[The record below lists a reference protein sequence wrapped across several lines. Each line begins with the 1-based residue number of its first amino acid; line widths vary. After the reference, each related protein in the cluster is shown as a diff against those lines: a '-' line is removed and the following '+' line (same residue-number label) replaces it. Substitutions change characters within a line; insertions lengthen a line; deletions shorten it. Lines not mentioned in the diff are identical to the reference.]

1 MYKETVDEVYKMS
14 ENINKQEKD
23 LLFKVLKERFE
34 KHSNRHQNI
43 TWENIISQL
52 SENHIS
58 SIYKM
63 ELTGGQP
70 DAVYLENSLF
80 FIDMAKETPKDRRSI
95 CYDEKAR
102 VGRKKFPPKT
112 SAFKMAKEMNIEV
125 LDQDMYIKLQEIE
138 DIDLKTS
145 SWIKTP
151 ENIRSL
157 GGALYGDKR
166 YNQTFIYHNG
176 ADSYYGVRGF
186 RGYIK
191 IY

>member
-1 MYKETVDEVYKMS
+1 MS
-14 ENINKQEKD
+14 ENINKVEQD
-23 LLFKVLKERFE
+23 RLLKVLKERFE
-34 KHSNRHQNI
+34 KHVKRHQTVSWDDI
-43 TWENIISQL
+43 LSHL
-52 SENHIS
+52 SEDHIY
-58 SIYKM
+58 SIYHM

-70 DAVYLENSLF
+70 DAVCFENNLF
-80 FIDMAKETPKDRRSI
+80 FVDMAKETPKDRRSI
-95 CYDEKAR
+95 CYDKKAR
-102 VGRKKFPPKT
+102 LGRKKFPPKT
-112 SAFKMAKEMNIEV
+112 SVLEMAEEMKIEV
-125 LDQDMYIKLQEIE
+125 LDKDMYMKLQEIE

-151 ENIRSL
+151 ENIRKL

-166 YNQTFIYHNG
+166 YNETFIYHNG